1 MHLIYRCMKEVNL
14 THSRLA
20 RLGILIFIFTLS
32 AGTTYVLAQG
42 LPQAPTASEKAGQGG
57 TTAGASL
64 QREGGSALEPY
75 LITWL
80 LPVFGIV
87 MFASCVVVD
96 KRMRQSFGSK
106 QISIATRGSV

>member
-1 MHLIYRCMKEVNL
+1 MILMRF
-14 THSRLA
+14 A
-20 RLGILIFIFTLS
+20 RLVTLLVVFTLA
-32 AGTTYVLAQG
+32 AGTAYALAQG
-42 LPQAPTASEKAGQGG
+42 LPQAPNASEKANQGG

-80 LPVFGIV
+80 LPAFGII

-96 KRMRQSFGSK
+96 KRIRQSFGSK
-106 QISIATRGSV
+106 RVTIVTRSATRA